1 MALHQPAAKHAPS
14 GWHQELAPW
23 PPQARVNQCQP
34 GQTGNKLGGWRK
46 WEKTT
51 MDKGQTGFPE
61 IFFMFYHV
69 MCYHV
74 FFAYFCRSLRS
85 SSMGENQNRK
95 ATGPNAIMVS
105 DQRFQHYVCES
116 TEPLDCLCVWH
127 CRRMA
132 RQCASHVQH
141 LCLQSD
147 CEHHFFHCHIGWF
160 ISDHLETYS
169 RDVLLCKPGQR
180 LYCWQGQGDP
190 LTKKNLTATSR
201 TASEAFGRASE
212 ICWKG
217 RLLWSEACCVF
228 LKQIVQAP
236 SPHRTGISVFPE
248 DGSTRGIAVGSP
260 QTWFI
265 TLVQD
270 SRPTHRE
277 SWTTLLWTWCFFKA
291 PSSIT
296 KHTGWRRVRF
306 TVHTGHVYLSN
317 SLTMSPASF
326 SKSWFPV

>member
-1 MALHQPAAKHAPS
+1 M
-14 GWHQELAPW
+14 
-23 PPQARVNQCQP
+23 
-34 GQTGNKLGGWRK
+34 
-46 WEKTT
+46 
-51 MDKGQTGFPE
+51 
-61 IFFMFYHV
+61 
-69 MCYHV
+69 
-74 FFAYFCRSLRS
+74 
-85 SSMGENQNRK
+85 
-95 ATGPNAIMVS
+95 
-105 DQRFQHYVCES
+105 
-116 TEPLDCLCVWH
+116 
-127 CRRMA
+127 
-132 RQCASHVQH
+132 
-141 LCLQSD
+141 
-147 CEHHFFHCHIGWF
+147 
-160 ISDHLETYS
+160 
-169 RDVLLCKPGQR
+169 LCKPGQR

-270 SRPTHRE
+270 SSLRIE
-277 SWTTLLWTWCFFKA
+277 SLELLYFERDVSLKHQVRSQSTLA
-291 PSSIT
+291 DEEYDSQY
-296 KHTGWRRVRF
+296 
-306 TVHTGHVYLSN
+306 TGHVYLSN